1 MKNFTNFS
9 LKLFLFL
16 SFLVFLYAIY
26 RAEIH
31 YLGHDRSIVYAKY
44 FKYIIVS
51 IFFSLFFFLSIRL
64 ESQKKV
70 YIVISVYSLLISLY
84 IAELTL
90 LYKFNYLPQKKNHI
104 FFEEKNRNLEIKYIK
119 KIINL
124 VKKETYPFIGFDSG
138 FFKDNQEIYP
148 LGNLSDTNI
157 HLCHETG
164 QDVFY
169 KSDRY
174 GFRNTDNVWEK
185 DEVDYLLIGD
195 SFVHGFCVQESDTL
209 SGLIKTKTKGT
220 HPLMTN
226 GIACA

>member
-90 LYKFNYLPQKKNHI
+90 LYKFNYFPQKK
-104 FFEEKNRNLEIKYIK
+104 K
-119 KIINL
+119 
-124 VKKETYPFIGFDSG
+124 P
-138 FFKDNQEIYP
+138 
-148 LGNLSDTNI
+148 
-157 HLCHETG
+157 
-164 QDVFY
+164 
-169 KSDRY
+169 
-174 GFRNTDNVWEK
+174 
-185 DEVDYLLIGD
+185 YL
-195 SFVHGFCVQESDTL
+195 F
-209 SGLIKTKTKGT
+209 
-220 HPLMTN
+220 
-226 GIACA
+226 